1 MIVNVSYIIPS
12 IHYSVFAITCFY
24 IAIPLC
30 SVQSLQ
36 ILIFLQQISRIA
48 TILSCPYFFLAYF
61 KVSELPTHAIG
72 DGMDF
77 GSQLLLYLYIKLII
91 AYIQSL
97 QASAPIVLK
106 LNIRAIYAVL
116 IIFSPSLFGFCK
128 AIKEN
133 MCAITS
139 TVHPLPS
146 ILYR

>member
-1 MIVNVSYIIPS
+1 MWDKIN

-24 IAIPLC
+24 IAIPLY

-97 QASAPIVLK
+97 VAMLTEHSTNCQ
-106 LNIRAIYAVL
+106 L
-116 IIFSPSLFGFCK
+116 IIFYLFFYSDKFSVQLLC
-128 AIKEN
+128 
-133 MCAITS
+133 S
-139 TVHPLPS
+139 
-146 ILYR
+146 

>member
-1 MIVNVSYIIPS
+1 MTLVKQCMIVNVSYIIPS

-97 QASAPIVLK
+97 A
-106 LNIRAIYAVL
+106 AIL
-116 IIFSPSLFGFCK
+116 DNLRFCWNYVHRDNLSSI
-128 AIKEN
+128 AH
-133 MCAITS
+133 ITLMNS
-139 TVHPLPS
+139 TCT
-146 ILYR
+146 

>member
-1 MIVNVSYIIPS
+1 MWDKIN

-24 IAIPLC
+24 IAIPLY

-97 QASAPIVLK
+97 CTSLRKQRPCIYPLFCYLEITFVFFYSDKVTVCVFTSYSSASAPH
-106 LNIRAIYAVL
+106 
-116 IIFSPSLFGFCK
+116 C
-128 AIKEN
+128 
-133 MCAITS
+133 
-139 TVHPLPS
+139 
-146 ILYR
+146 

>member
-1 MIVNVSYIIPS
+1 MTLVKQCMIVNVSYIIPS

-24 IAIPLC
+24 IAIPLY

-61 KVSELPTHAIG
+61 KVSELPTNAIG

-97 QASAPIVLK
+97 VARLIRLTVQPFTTFIVLDFC
-106 LNIRAIYAVL
+106 IYM
-116 IIFSPSLFGFCK
+116 LF
-128 AIKEN
+128 
-133 MCAITS
+133 
-139 TVHPLPS
+139 
-146 ILYR
+146 